1 MRKKQKFTLIELLI
15 VIAIIAILAGMLLP
29 ALSRARETAKSA
41 SCKSNLKQ
49 IALGHEQYAMDNDGY
64 TTWGYNK
71 GLTFWYYLYPY
82 LAGGRYPDRTAKEP
96 IHIKLAVC
104 PSAKYKY
111 MYTGNGDYA
120 VGSYGYNAKACVDN
134 PKATR
139 YIFGY
144 WSSKP
149 SYPNKKSDARNPSSQ
164 FAFADGR
171 VNITAENSVSY
182 WGPETY
188 PNASP
193 DTLDANEDVK
203 LRHNNTVNAAFFD
216 GHVDQK
222 KVLGLFLNSKEGKL
236 FWMGKTE

>member
-82 LAGGRYPDRTAKEP
+82 LAGGRYPDVTAKEP
-96 IHIKLAVC
+96 VHIKLAVC

-111 MYTGNGDYA
+111 MYTGDYA
-120 VGSYGYNAKACVDN
+120 VGSYGYNSIACIDN

-139 YIFGY
+139 RVFGY
-144 WSSKP
+144 YSASP
-149 SYPNKKSDARNPSSQ
+149 TYPNKKSDARNPSSQ

-171 VNITAENSVSY
+171 LNINSTASEAW
-182 WGPETY
+182 WGPEQHAI
-188 PNASP
+188 PSP
-193 DTLDANEDVK
+193 DSMDNNEDVR
-203 LRHNNTVNAAFFD
+203 LRHNNTVNVAYFD

-222 KVLGLFLNSKEGKL
+222 KVLGLYINTAEGDL